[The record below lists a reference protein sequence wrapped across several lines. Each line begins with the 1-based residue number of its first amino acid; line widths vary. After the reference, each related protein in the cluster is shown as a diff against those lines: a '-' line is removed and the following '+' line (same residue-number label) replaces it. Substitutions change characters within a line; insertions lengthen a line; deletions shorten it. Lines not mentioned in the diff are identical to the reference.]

1 MRVENALTNV
11 KRLYI
16 ETAPFIYYVEDHP
29 NYADKMESI
38 FSAISKTGVE
48 ITTSVITLTEAL
60 TKPLKVGD
68 RVVEQAYRTL
78 LQGAK
83 HIELVPVTTRI
94 AERAARLRAEHNL
107 RTPDALHLAA
117 ALELD
122 SDAFLTNDLTLRRV
136 KELRVLV
143 LDEIDLSET
152 TL

>member
-1 MRVENALTNV
+1 MTVENALASV

-29 NYADKMESI
+29 NYSDKMESI
-38 FSAISKTGVE
+38 FTAISKTEVE

-78 LQGAK
+78 LQGTK
-83 HIELVPVTTRI
+83 HIELVPITARI
-94 AERAARLRAEHNL
+94 AERAAGLRAEHNL
-107 RTPDALHLAA
+107 RTPDALHLAT

-136 KELRVLV
+136 KELRILV